1 MCGTQY
7 VVRKPAAAA
16 AGEKDIQYCMG
27 AKGGES
33 DFFSLSPSSHDWLC
47 VAHGALRGERR
58 RLPVSNEDEAVV
70 KKTTNQNPKEEE
82 DSFFS
87 WRRLWVFWFLEMH
100 QCAGV
105 VSWVLF
111 SLPHLRNGKRGHRF
125 LFYFGFFFLRVFS

>member
-1 MCGTQY
+1 MLLFFCEIVCVWHAVRGTKTGGGGGW
-7 VVRKPAAAA
+7 RKGHPVL
-16 AGEKDIQYCMG
+16 G

-47 VAHGALRGERR
+47 VAHGALRGERH

-100 QCAGV
+100 
-105 VSWVLF
+105 
-111 SLPHLRNGKRGHRF
+111 
-125 LFYFGFFFLRVFS
+125 